1 MTRLTRRQPPPT
13 NRGLLPEARLCVLP
27 AGITHT
33 SGPRII
39 AVARTLGL
47 GLDRWQEDLAR
58 IIWART
64 ADRALAID
72 SLGLSVPRQAGKTY
86 AIGALVFAYC
96 IVTPDVTAVWT
107 AQHSTVMLETFQSL
121 RALAQRDKVSRH
133 ISRIRGSA
141 EQRSIEFRNGSRIV
155 MKARENGALRGVANV
170 AVAVF
175 DEAQILSESALSDIL
190 PTQNV
195 AKDAL
200 SLFMGTPPR
209 PQDPGEVFTNRRN
222 AALDALKTGRP
233 LELEAWVEMAA
244 DPDCDTD
251 DKQQLRRANPSYPKR
266 TPLRAIRK
274 LRRSLSE
281 AHFRREVLGIWDD
294 LSTPAVIPP
303 DVWERCADQASRP
316 VEKFVLAIDVSPN
329 RQQAAVAFAGWR
341 DDELV
346 HVELAQSREGTGWI
360 VDWVTERCARN
371 PISAVVVDGKGPA
384 ASLARQL
391 RAAKVKVVTTTA
403 EDMTTACADLQDAC
417 MNGELRHIA
426 QPQLTRALN
435 EGRKRSI
442 GDRWAWNRRTEQ
454 SDITPIVAATLA
466 HWGVLSTKVKKT
478 ALRLG
483 ERRRGGAVW

>member
-39 AVARTLGL
+39 AVARALGL
-47 GLDRWQEDLAR
+47 GLDPWQEDLGR
-58 IIWART
+58 IIWARL

-107 AQHSTVMLETFQSL
+107 AHHSTVMLETFQSL

-133 ISRIRGSA
+133 VSRIRGSA

-170 AVAVF
+170 SVAVF
-175 DEAQILSESALSDIL
+175 DEAQILSEAALSDIL

-209 PQDPGEVFTNRRN
+209 PQDNGDVFTGRRN
-222 AALDALKTGRP
+222 AALEAVKTGRP
-233 LELEAWVEMAA
+233 LELEAWVELAA

-251 DKQQLRRANPSYPKR
+251 DKQQLRRANPSYPHR
-266 TPLRAIRK
+266 TPLRAINK

-294 LSTPAVIPP
+294 QSTPAVIPP
-303 DVWERCADQASRP
+303 DVWEKCADQESKP
-316 VEKFVLAIDVSPN
+316 VEKLVLAVDVSP
-329 RQQAAVAFAGWR
+329 
-341 DDELV
+341 
-346 HVELAQSREGTGWI
+346 
-360 VDWVTERCARN
+360 
-371 PISAVVVDGKGPA
+371 P
-384 ASLARQL
+384 
-391 RAAKVKVVTTTA
+391 
-403 EDMTTACADLQDAC
+403 
-417 MNGELRHIA
+417 
-426 QPQLTRALN
+426 
-435 EGRKRSI
+435 
-442 GDRWAWNRRTEQ
+442 
-454 SDITPIVAATLA
+454 
-466 HWGVLSTKVKKT
+466 
-478 ALRLG
+478 
-483 ERRRGGAVW
+483 